1 MTVFHGGQVRFK
13 DEKGALTDYDP
24 GLVEI
29 EAGETTEAKASL
41 DGYKYRNK
49 IGDEKQY
56 LPKKLSEKTPILLEK
71 NGRQITLTPTD
82 ELVRDLG
89 ISKTNVKP
97 EKETVTDPYQ
107 KESEKTVEAVYA
119 KSTAKDSGVAS
130 FTYTS
135 EEHGVKET
143 LTLHEKPEKNQ
154 FTYRLETGALI
165 AKKNVTTEGITIY
178 DEKSEDIVAFLTPPW
193 MNDASGNAYSEKITY
208 ELQEEANGESDS
220 HSYRLIMTV
229 DEDYLSDKNRK
240 YPVTIDPSL
249 TWSGDSKFKDV
260 YVLSGT
266 SYGKM
271 NFYESGTVVMP
282 AGKNSQGTF
291 ETYMQFVGLGSGLS
305 GKTITAATLNAYE
318 NSGGAKDQKLTLYKA
333 AKSWSVTG
341 LTYNNRP
348 GSTGSA
354 LGTVTSTK
362 TTGKLH
368 SFNVLPYVQG
378 VASGSTDYGLVL
390 KNTTSTPSYASFY
403 GSRCSTAS
411 KRPNLTITYTEISSE
426 ATNVSVSP
434 AYVKSSTQAAV
445 SWQGLNASD
454 IARVEYKLVKY
465 DDKTQTEGAVAQDFS
480 SEKPIT
486 PGSKLPQVKDGCY
499 KVYIRGVNTSG
510 TAGNAVSAGIV
521 HVDSKIPTA
530 EKFTIK
536 DSSGQSIAGKA
547 TAEGNPLIEF
557 TGITDDHITTPFL
570 TYAVTAKG
578 TPPESGDY
586 ESPAELS
593 INSGKPYSG
602 SFRLSSAY
610 RSLPTGSY
618 TIHVRSVDQA
628 GNEFVKKFD
637 YIKDLDDPTGSI
649 TINDVTTGNEI
660 TELTGPAKICIHADG
675 TGSDIAES
683 SLKLYKLTG
692 SGSSAS
698 IVDGWQQTL
707 AKNFTENK
715 NIILD
720 TLNICDKSGNYR
732 LVLTIKDSAGRSKE
746 ITKDITVAYRLP
758 APDITL
764 KHSRGGTADLSWSFH
779 HDLQQNIK
787 LGYIQGKF
795 GESGQWQTIVPA
807 GANGTLAFEGESQIT
822 VPDTEGSQDLFIRG
836 ISKDGTEGTQT
847 KVTCTVD
854 KTAPVADLGGIR
866 QGYLQ
871 GVALDENLDHWEVY
885 VKKKNAESYPQE
897 PIKTGIYEAGYAGDT
912 GYFSDLM
919 CYLDLRK
926 EPFEPG
932 QLYLIKLIVKDKAGN
947 SAEKTMEFAVP
958 VESLLPRVIPAQ
970 LEIDKSEYYLREH
983 GFVIGPEQTR
993 MKLKGNVTGA
1003 IWYLANYKRDP
1014 DLKDENGNPIYED
1027 YWWNDVLA
1035 LVKEADGTRKYTVDR
1050 VENGLK
1056 QDISFNDNEINGNT
1070 AETNFYFYADAVSFR
1085 LSAPKEAAT
1094 YYVRAYGVTGEE
1106 DYAAVEPGKVY
1117 YVADLSETSVH
1128 ANTFDVKAVAKSGY
1142 NVGDLEIAL
1151 YADSIV
1157 NDEFMYSKVEQ
1168 YAPTVLTVEDK
1179 INYKTYLKWNIP
1191 ASIPEDITYE
1201 VYRGTEKDFFPDE
1214 EHRIAQD
1221 LKTGYFTEINVDFS
1235 RDYYYKVCAVK
1246 KGVDSSGAFNE
1257 ARSSFSDEVNSRSVD
1272 QNEFIKRLGTKDY
1285 WEFTEFNTPNGN
1297 GFIEKSKGNFLYQQ
1311 KDAEIPNEG
1320 FDVTMTRAY
1329 NSQASSRSVFGMGW
1343 SHDYDIELLNI
1354 CENNSQEFNHV
1365 VLKDGN
1371 GTIFHFTRE
1380 SGQSKFVSSL
1390 GSYVNLICETEEK
1403 SKTVHVSGGGENNAV
1418 TVKYKFVLTTK
1429 DGLSYLFNS
1438 GGQLVLMEE
1447 GNGKFVL
1454 FEHDVRKGL
1463 LSRMVTNNNLAITF
1477 TYNDGSNGSDPLTV
1491 KEITMP
1497 DGSKVQYE
1505 YTKPLLASDRLLT
1518 KVTEVAGDETIEYE
1532 YEYDKPMFSKQPK
1545 NLTKI
1550 KEAEN
1555 KNTYTIKYDY
1565 DRDQV
1570 TEAIYP
1576 DGEKFTFDY
1585 AEDNT
1590 RTITKKYSGHQAVL
1604 GEKDFFDRVSGSCEK
1619 SIRGVTDMDKLESDS
1634 EDGLDVTTYE
1644 YRNDLMTSSK
1654 TTAEYYEIGSDGY
1667 INEKKGV
1674 KENKINYNGDNPV
1687 SEKEDDG
1694 TFSEYTY
1701 YTEADGEKLEDLV
1714 KTEKETNAD
1723 GKVTTYKKYS
1733 YDSVG
1738 NVTETID
1745 YVAGTKVENTYYTE
1759 GAFQGE
1765 LKTMK
1770 ESLLTVID
1778 PDQITGESLK
1788 STSVYTYE
1796 YLTENGV
1803 TTKKE
1808 ACTQT
1813 IPKPD
1818 GGNEVIST
1826 DTRYDVMGREI
1837 SKTDSRGYKTTSTY
1851 DGFGRN
1857 TANTYKYSD
1866 SNTLKQNT
1874 AKTYDKN
1881 GMVIYE
1887 KLEDGIEKWYT
1898 YDNMGRVTATR
1909 VKKGSDMDE
1918 TIHTSY
1924 RYQDIQVYQGK
1935 GSVTVPVKNAYITR
1949 EEYPDGSIISE
1960 TYEDNCGH
1968 VVRSYQNGLYTDMT
1982 YNSQDDM
1989 ITKWSMG
1996 QTLSAEDGLLELFVY
2011 DDKGNV
2017 TATVTDPDYVSGTQN
2032 TGYHIRED
2040 AEAEDGTVTQ
2050 GSIVT
2055 RSGYDADGNATSQTD
2070 ALGNT
2075 TSYAFD
2081 KSGNMV
2087 SVTLPTGT
2095 KYEYQYDVAEGNHT
2109 TADVVLE
2116 PRQLMQNGELQN
2128 ATSKSIV
2135 VKDATDKTIRI
2146 EDLGTSEDDSTSIC
2160 TTYEY
2165 DVRDNLTKAT
2175 EKEGNYKIYS
2185 YDVRDRVTSI
2195 DYYQPQGGT
2204 AAKTLR
2210 TEFTYDDADNL
2221 TSMTDKK
2228 VSGEAENIY
2237 RYTAYEYDGF
2247 NRLTG
2252 VSECDTSEVP
2262 SAETIAA
2269 NKVSYTYNSKD
2280 KLTAIDYPDCALGV
2294 KGLRFEY
2301 NIHGWLTGIKAVNK
2315 SGFEKDLRDYTY
2327 TDDGKVG
2334 EITDYTDFLSGKS
2347 KWMKRTYSYDKLNR
2361 PTGIEYTDNMSGSTS
2376 TIKEAHYYEYDKNSQ
2391 ITRETT
2397 INRYGQGN
2405 GAVYKEVH
2413 NYTYNSLGQLT
2424 ESWLNKLNDDYNS
2437 VGINSYWYQYD
2448 TAGNRIREYKEMG
2461 RHDSYTT
2468 DYTYN
2473 EFNQL
2478 VSSNE
2483 DRSLEGN
2490 TSHKT
2495 YSYDNNGNQIS
2506 ETDSITGKQTS
2517 YSYDADNRL
2526 ASATGKTGETVDYT
2540 QQNQYNGFGQR
2551 VKKQE
2556 GSDTTEYFYDGTA
2569 VLYTKDKN
2577 DAVSSF
2583 NLIGAE
2589 DNILSTARPGEGD
2602 AVEFYTYTKDLR
2614 ESTINVVGR
2623 DGTSQKTYSYTDY
2636 GETTEQGENNFYN
2649 EICYGGGVYD
2659 KTTGLYYLNAR
2670 YYSPENG
2677 SFLTQD
2683 SYRGSRSKTETLNLY
2698 GYCAGNPISYT
2709 DPSGHWIWGVVGA
2722 AMGAYDG
2729 YKYAKKKGYKGW
2741 KMYASIAGGAAL
2753 GAVNPFKIFKMAK
2766 SGYKAYKAVK
2776 YTKKA
2781 RNVYKKT
2788 KRVVKVKAKPKATV
2802 VAKKQV
2808 KSKAKVSKA
2817 KKNTRVVKKQTK
2829 SVSKR
2834 AACFTAGTKI
2844 HTKDGFKA
2852 IETIKAG
2859 DYVWSENP
2867 ETHEKAL
2874 KKVKKIFVREKDSV
2888 VRLSING
2895 EAIETTNE
2903 HPFYVE
2909 GHGWTN
2915 ASDLKVGDKVRQE
2928 DGTAGIVEK
2937 TKHAALDT
2945 PVTVYNF
2952 EVEDFHTY
2960 YVSEQKV
2967 LVHNT
2972 CAATAKNT
2980 QVAKSSNKASSIG
2993 HSKNKQNN
3001 SAHAIV
3007 PYYPANNGAVK
3018 GTEKMKHL
3026 MPGDIVDRFGQE
3038 NGKYLAP
3045 INTAAEK
3052 RALPYD
3058 TDLSDY
3064 HQYEVLKPFQVEE
3077 SVIAPAFGQPGGGIQ
3092 YRSNVSIQKLLKRGI
3107 IKEIGR

>member
-1 MTVFHGGQVRFK
+1 MQICMCAAAGSKEKKMEENRTGFWKKAVSWVLACCLVVTLIPQLGYATKAEAAEAGSKVQKQETKQGEPKISPEDVTEKNVTDKTENSTTYSLGGGEKMTVFHGGSVRFQ
-13 DEKGALTDYDP
+13 DEEGNLTDYDP
-24 GLVEI
+24 ELVEI
-29 EAGETTEAKASL
+29 KAGETTEEKESL
-41 DGYKYRNK
+41 KGYKYRNK
-49 IGDEKQY
+49 TGDEKQY
-56 LPKKLSEKTPILLEK
+56 LPQKLSEDTPLLLEK
-71 NGRQITLTPTD
+71 DGRQITLTPTD
-82 ELVRDLG
+82 DMVRALG
-89 ISKTNVKP
+89 MARASVKS
-97 EKETVTDPYQ
+97 
-107 KESEKTVEAVYA
+107 ESEKVKDLHQQETEKTIDAVYENS
-119 KSTAKDSGVAS
+119 KSDRDAS
-130 FTYTS
+130 LTYTS

-143 LTLHEKPEKNQ
+143 LTLSRKPERNT
-154 FTYRLETGALI
+154 FTYRLETGRLL

-178 DEKSEDIVAFLTPPW
+178 DEENGDIVAFLAPPW

-208 ELQEEANGESDS
+208 DLQEESAEKSEE
-220 HSYRLIMTV
+220 HTYLLTMTV
-229 DEDYLSDKNRK
+229 DEAYLADKSRQ

-249 TWSGDSKFKDV
+249 TWSGDSKFKDA
-260 YVLSGT
+260 YVISGT
-266 SYGKM
+266 KYGGM

-282 AGKNSQGTF
+282 AGKNTTGTY
-291 ETYMQFVGLGSGLS
+291 ETYMQFVGLSSSLS
-305 GKTITAATLNAYE
+305 GKTITSAKLNAYE
-318 NSGGAKDQKLTLYKA
+318 TSSGTAGQKLSLYKV
-333 AKSWSVTG
+333 AKSWVVTK

-354 LGTVTSTK
+354 LSTVTGTK
-362 TTGKLH
+362 TTGKLQT
-368 SFNVLPYVQG
+368 FDVLSYAKS
-378 VASGSTDYGLVL
+378 VAAGSADYGLVL
-390 KNTTSTPSYASFY
+390 KNTTSSPKYASFV
-403 GSRCSTAS
+403 GSRSGTTS
-411 KRPNLTITYTEISSE
+411 RRPSLVVTYTDTSSE
-426 ATNVSVSP
+426 ATNVKVSP
-434 AYVKSSTQAAV
+434 AYVKSGTQAAV
-445 SWQGLNASD
+445 TWQGLNAAD

-465 DDKTQTEGAVAQDFS
+465 DDKAGTEGAVAQDFS
-480 SEKPIT
+480 SDKPIT
-486 PGSKLPQVKDGCY
+486 SGGKLPEIKDGCY

-510 TAGNAVSAGIV
+510 TAGNAVSAGVV

-530 EKFTIK
+530 EKFALK
-536 DSSGQSIAGKA
+536 DSAGQSIAGKA

-570 TYAVTAKG
+570 TYAVTVKG
-578 TPPESGDY
+578 TPPESSDY
-586 ESPAELS
+586 ETPAELS
-593 INSGKPYSG
+593 MNSAKPYSG
-602 SFRLSSAY
+602 SFRLASAY
-610 RSLPTGSY
+610 RSLPMGSY

-628 GNEFVKKFD
+628 GNEFVKKFS
-637 YIKDLDDPTGSI
+637 YIKDNDDPTGSI

-660 TELTGPAKICIHADG
+660 TELSGPAKICIHADG
-675 TGSDIAES
+675 TGSDIARS

-692 SGSSAS
+692 TGSAAA
-698 IVDGWQQTL
+698 IEAGWEQTL
-707 AKNFTENK
+707 AKNFTESK

-720 TLNICDKSGNYR
+720 TLNVCDKSGNYR
-732 LVLTIKDSAGRSKE
+732 LVLSLTDSVGRSKE
-746 ITKDITVAYRLP
+746 ITKDVTVAYRLP
-758 APDITL
+758 APDVTL
-764 KHSRGGTADLSWSFH
+764 KQSKGGTADFTWSFKH
-779 HDLQQNIK
+779 GLQQNIK

-807 GANGTLAFEGESQIT
+807 GEKGTLPFEGEAQIT
-822 VPDTEGSQDLFIRG
+822 VPDTEGSQDLYIRG
-836 ISKDGTEGTQT
+836 VGKDGVEGTPV

-854 KTAPVADLGGIR
+854 KTPPLVAIQGMN
-866 QGYLQ
+866 QGYLV
-871 GVALDENLDHWEVY
+871 GAVNDDNLQQWDVF
-885 VKKKNAESYPQE
+885 VKKKGEEEYPKESMQS
-897 PIKTGIYEAGYAGDT
+897 GAYEVGYAL
-912 GYFSDLM
+912 DLEYGTEPM
-919 CYLDLRK
+919 AYLDLRK

-932 QLYLIKLIVKDKAGN
+932 EIYVVKLVAKDRAGN
-947 SAEKTMEFAVP
+947 TAEQILEFAVP
-958 VESLLPRVIPAQ
+958 VENLLPRVIPAQ
-970 LEIDKSEYYLREH
+970 LQIDKTGYFLDSS
-983 GFVIGPEQTR
+983 GFIVGTDQTSL
-993 MKLKGNVTGA
+993 KLAGNVTGA
-1003 IWYLANYKRDP
+1003 DWYINNRKTEP
-1014 DLKDENGNPIYED
+1014 NLKDSDGNPLFDEV
-1027 YWWNDVLA
+1027 WWNDVLA
-1035 LVKEADGTRKYTVDR
+1035 IKKENDGTRKYTTTR
-1050 VENGLK
+1050 IENGLK
-1056 QDISFNDNEINGNT
+1056 ETFSFTDDEITGNT
-1070 AETNFYFYADAVSFR
+1070 GEKQFLTLYADAVTFR
-1085 LSAPKEAAT
+1085 LQAPAEAAT
-1094 YYVRAYGVTGEE
+1094 YQIKPDAPEE
-1106 DYAAVEPGKVY
+1106 DTEYTTIEPGRDYHVTDFSDTAAFSRSFDIKATVK
-1117 YVADLSETSVH
+1117 EGFSVE
-1128 ANTFDVKAVAKSGY
+1128 
-1142 NVGDLEIAL
+1142 DLEITL
-1151 YADSIV
+1151 YAEELV
-1157 NDEFMYSKVEQ
+1157 NEQFLYSEVEK
-1168 YAPTVLTVEDK
+1168 YAPKHLSVEDK
-1179 INYKTYLKWNIP
+1179 INYKTYLKWDAPQTLPDNI
-1191 ASIPEDITYE
+1191 SYE
-1201 VYRGTEKDFFPDE
+1201 VYRGADKDFFPDE
-1214 EHRIAQD
+1214 EHRIASD
-1221 LKTGYFTEINVDFS
+1221 LKTGYFTEINIDYGQ
-1235 RDYYYKVCAVK
+1235 DYYYKVCAVK
-1246 KGVDSSGAFNE
+1246 KFVDDSGANREIQSNFTD
-1257 ARSSFSDEVNSRSVD
+1257 AMSGRAVDE
-1272 QNEFIKRLGTKDY
+1272 NEFVKRLGTKDY

-1320 FDVTMTRAY
+1320 FDVTLTRSY
-1329 NSQASSRSVFGMGW
+1329 NSQSSSRSVFGMGW

-1354 CENNSQEFNHV
+1354 CENNSQDFNHI

-1371 GTIFHFTRE
+1371 GTIFHFTRDA
-1380 SGQSKFVSSL
+1380 GQSRFVSSL

-1403 SKTVHVSGGGENNAV
+1403 TKTVHVSGGGEDNAV

-1477 TYNDGSNGSDPLTV
+1477 TYNDGTDGTDPLTV

-1532 YEYDKPMFSKQPK
+1532 YEYDKPLFSQEPK
-1545 NLTKI
+1545 NLTRI
-1550 KEAEN
+1550 REPERR
-1555 KNTYTIKYDY
+1555 NTYTIKYDY
-1565 DRDQV
+1565 DKDQV
-1570 TEAIYP
+1570 TEAVYP
-1576 DGEKFTFDY
+1576 DDEKFTFDY

-1590 RTITKKYSGHQAVL
+1590 KTVTKKYSGRQAVL

-1634 EDGLDVTTYE
+1634 EEGLDVTTYE
-1644 YRNDLMTSSK
+1644 YRNDLMISSK

-1667 INEKKGV
+1667 ITEKKGT

-1701 YTEADGEKLEDLV
+1701 YTEADGEHLEDLI

-1723 GKVTTYKKYS
+1723 GKVTVYKKYS
-1733 YDSVG
+1733 YDAAG

-1745 YVAGTKVENTYYTE
+1745 YVAGTKVENTYYTD
-1759 GAFQGE
+1759 GSFQGE
-1765 LKTMK
+1765 LKSTK
-1770 ESLLTVID
+1770 ESLLTVVGQE
-1778 PDQITGESLK
+1778 QITGESLK

-1796 YLTENGV
+1796 YLTEDGV

-1813 IPKPD
+1813 IPTPD

-1857 TANTYKYSD
+1857 TATTYKYSD

-1881 GMVIYE
+1881 GMVTYE

-1898 YDNMGRVTATR
+1898 YDNMGRVTDTR

-1935 GSVTVPVKNAYITR
+1935 GSDTVPVKNAYITR

-1982 YNSQDDM
+1982 YNSQGDL
-1989 ITKWSMG
+1989 IAKWSMG
-1996 QTLSAEDGLLELFVY
+1996 QTLSADDGLLELYVY
-2011 DDKGNV
+2011 DDKGNL
-2017 TATVTDPDYVSGTQN
+2017 TATVTDPEYVSGTQT

-2040 AEAEDGTVTQ
+2040 AEAEGGTVSQ
-2050 GSIVT
+2050 GTIVT
-2055 RSGYDADGNATSQTD
+2055 RSGYDADGNAISQTD

-2075 TSYAFD
+2075 TNYAFD

-2116 PRQLMQNGELQN
+2116 PRQLLENGELKD
-2128 ATSKSIV
+2128 AVSKSIV

-2165 DVRDNLTKAT
+2165 DVRDNLIKAT
-2175 EKEGNYKIYS
+2175 EKEGNYKTYS
-2185 YDVRDRVTSI
+2185 YDVRDRVTAI
-2195 DYYQPQGGT
+2195 DYYQPQDGT
-2204 AAKTLR
+2204 AVKTLR
-2210 TEFTYDDADNL
+2210 TEFAYDEADNM

-2228 VSGEAENIY
+2228 VSGGEETIY

-2252 VSECDTSEVP
+2252 VSECDTDQVP

-2269 NKVSYTYNSKD
+2269 NQVSYTYNSKD

-2361 PTGIEYTDNMSGSTS
+2361 PTGIEYTDNMTGSTS
-2376 TIKEAHYYEYDKNSQ
+2376 TVKEAHYYEYDKNSQ

-2397 INRYGQGN
+2397 INRYGESN
-2405 GAVYKEVH
+2405 GAVYKDIRD
-2413 NYTYNSLGQLT
+2413 YAYDSLGRISYSESRKLT
-2424 ESWLNKLNDDYNS
+2424 ESGEVAEWS
-2437 VGINSYWYQYD
+2437 D
-2448 TAGNRIREYKEMG
+2448 TLYAFDVAGNKTSEYTSSPNNV
-2461 RHDSYTT
+2461 HTSNIYN
-2468 DYTYN
+2468 YN

-2478 VSSNE
+2478 ISAVEESSLGE
-2483 DRSLEGN
+2483 T
-2490 TSHKT
+2490 TSEKV

-2506 ETDSITGKQTS
+2506 EVDSVEDKQTN
-2517 YSYDADNRL
+2517 YTYDADNRL
-2526 ASATGKTGETVDYT
+2526 TSATGKTGETVDYT

-2583 NLIGAE
+2583 NLIGGE

-2602 AVEFYTYTKDLR
+2602 AVEFYAYTKDLR
-2614 ESTINVVGR
+2614 ESTINVVGK

-2636 GETTEQGENNFYN
+2636 GETTEQGENDFYN
-2649 EICYGGGVYD
+2649 EVCYGGGIYD

-2683 SYRGSRSKTETLNLY
+2683 TYRGSRSKTETLNLY

-2741 KMYASIAGGAAL
+2741 KKYAAIAGGAAL
-2753 GAVNPFKIFKMAK
+2753 GAVNPVKILKMAQG
-2766 SGYKAYKAVK
+2766 GYRAYKAGK
-2776 YTKKA
+2776 YSKEARAAYKATKGLT
-2781 RNVYKKT
+2781 KT
-2788 KRVVKVKAKPKATV
+2788 RAKPKSTT
-2802 VAKKQV
+2802 VAKKQLQ
-2808 KSKAKVSKA
+2808 SKAKASKA
-2817 KKNTRVVKKQTK
+2817 KKTKKVVKKQNK
-2829 SVSKR
+2829 
-2834 AACFTAGTKI
+2834 KI
-2844 HTKDGFKA
+2844 
-2852 IETIKAG
+2852 
-2859 DYVWSENP
+2859 
-2867 ETHEKAL
+2867 
-2874 KKVKKIFVREKDSV
+2874 KKVVKTTASAKNKPKYLNTTWYKNDG
-2888 VRLSING
+2888 SIN
-2895 EAIETTNE
+2895 
-2903 HPFYVE
+2903 
-2909 GHGWTN
+2909 
-2915 ASDLKVGDKVRQE
+2915 
-2928 DGTAGIVEK
+2928 
-2937 TKHAALDT
+2937 
-2945 PVTVYNF
+2945 
-2952 EVEDFHTY
+2952 
-2960 YVSEQKV
+2960 
-2967 LVHNT
+2967 
-2972 CAATAKNT
+2972 
-2980 QVAKSSNKASSIG
+2980 
-2993 HSKNKQNN
+2993 
-3001 SAHAIV
+3001 
-3007 PYYPANNGAVK
+3007 YPPNNGAVR
-3018 GTEKMKHL
+3018 GTEKKITL
-3026 MPGDIVDRFGQE
+3026 KTNTVVGRFGEVKE
-3038 NGKYLAP
+3038 NSKFVTQTGVDP
-3045 INTAAEK
+3045 EK
-3052 RALPYD
+3052 LSLPPD
-3058 TDLSDY
+3058 TDSASY
-3064 HQYEVLKPFQVEE
+3064 SEFIVTKPIPNVTQAE
-3077 SVIAPAFGQPGGGIQ
+3077 IAPWGDSPGGGIQ
-3092 YRSNVSIQKLLKRGI
+3092 YLLPRPIKELEAGGYLRKLNPI
-3107 IKEIGR
+3107 IKK